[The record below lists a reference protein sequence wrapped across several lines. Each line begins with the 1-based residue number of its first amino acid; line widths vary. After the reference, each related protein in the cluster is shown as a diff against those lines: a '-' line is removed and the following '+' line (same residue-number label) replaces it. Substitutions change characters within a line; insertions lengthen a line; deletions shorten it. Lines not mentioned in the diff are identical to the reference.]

1 MALQHRMLCLPTD
14 AEMISAHLAAAR
26 HDGRLTFFDASGPIF
41 SCRERDDGA
50 LRFAAAMLTEPG
62 LRLAGP
68 SQIARA
74 VGRHRSR
81 VHEYR
86 TRYREGG
93 AAALEVKR
101 RGPRGASKLKGQ
113 VLARAQEWLSEGLSN
128 YKVAA
133 QVGVSEQTIRKGLKD
148 GRVVRPQGAG
158 RTRPGTVRPPAP
170 TASTPRAR
178 SDENASCAGGV
189 ATTREAERALAPTG
203 LLVEATPQFERA
215 ESVAKAGVLVALPAL
230 LGQGLVEVGQTL
242 YGSLKHGYYG
252 LTSMLLSFGLMAL
265 LRIKST
271 EGLTTHA
278 PGEFGRVL
286 GLDRAPELKTARR
299 KLAELAGR
307 GRALEF
313 SRAFAQR
320 WATEAPDALGY
331 LYIDGHVRPYHGRTL
346 TLPKTH
352 VPRRRL
358 CLPATTDYWVNDAN
372 AAPLLFITAPAN
384 AGLLAM
390 MEQEWLPEI
399 RMLAGDERRVT
410 LIFDREGWS
419 PKTFRTWTKAGFDV
433 ITYRKGR
440 YRDWQRRCFTEVRVE
455 LAGRRVTY
463 LLAERVVRVCKG
475 FRMREVR
482 RLCDTGHQTAVVTTR
497 RDLSIATVALRMF
510 SRWQQENFF
519 RYMRHEFA
527 LDHLPTTA
535 VEPADP
541 ERRVPNPAVKEKQRE
556 LGQVT
561 AQLAKAEQA
570 YGQQAHNTAAQQR
583 RTVRGV
589 TITHA
594 ELGRTIKNLCS
605 AREQLAA
612 ELMALPARV
621 PVRETMHGEP
631 IVRLERERK
640 IITDTVKMVAYRAET
655 QLANLVGPLLPSR
668 HDEARKFMRQVFELP
683 ADLRPNYE
691 QGELVVRLHSMTTP
705 RDNRALAALCGV
717 LNELDVYYPD
727 TELRL
732 VLEATQATTESR

>member
-1 MALQHRMLCLPTD
+1 MALQYRMPFLPNHAD
-14 AEMISAHLAAAR
+14 MVSEHLAVAR
-26 HDGRLTFFDASGPIF
+26 QDGPVTFFDASGPIF
-41 SCRERDDGA
+41 ICDAHDEGS
-50 LRFAAAMLTEPG
+50 LRFAAVMLTNPVLG
-62 LRLAGP
+62 LATP
-68 SQIARA
+68 SQMAT
-74 VGRHRSR
+74 VLGRHRSR

-86 TRYREGG
+86 KRYQDGG
-93 AAALEVKR
+93 AKALDVRR
-101 RGPRGASKLKGQ
+101 RGPRGPTKFKGS
-113 VLARAQEWLSEGLSN
+113 VLTRAQTCLNVGTS
-128 YKVAA
+128 YRKVAKL
-133 QVGVSEQTIRKGLKD
+133 VGVNEKTIRNAVTE
-148 GRVVRPQGAG
+148 GRLL
-158 RTRPGTVRPPAP
+158 RTKQAADDPHRVSGEAP
-170 TASTPRAR
+170 STPRER
-178 SDENASCAGGV
+178 SDEDALCAGGV

-203 LLVEATPQFERA
+203 LLVEATPQFEPA

-230 LGQGLVEVGQTL
+230 LGQGLVEVGQQL

-265 LRIKST
+265 VRIKSP

-286 GLDRAPELKTARR
+286 GLDRAPEMKTARR

-307 GRALEF
+307 GQALEF
-313 SRAFAQR
+313 SRAFAER

-358 CLPATTDYWVNDAN
+358 CMPATTEYWVNDAN
-372 AAPLLFITAPAN
+372 AEPLLFITAPAN
-384 AGLLAM
+384 EGLLAM
-390 MEQEWLPEI
+390 MTQELLPQI
-399 RMLAGDERRVT
+399 RTLAGDARRVT

-419 PKTFRTWTKAGFDV
+419 PKTFRTWTTAGFDV
-433 ITYRKGR
+433 ITYRKAR
-440 YRDWQRRCFTEVRVE
+440 YRDWQRRCFTEVTVDVT
-455 LAGRRVTY
+455 GRKVTY
-463 LLAERVVRVCKG
+463 LLAERMVRVAKG

-482 RLCDTGHQTAVVTTR
+482 RLCENGHQTSVVTTR
-497 RDLSIATVALRMF
+497 RDLSIETVALRMF

-527 LDHLPTTA
+527 LDHLPSTA

-541 ERRVPNPAVKEKQRE
+541 ERSVPNPAVTEKKRE

-570 YGQQAHNTAAQQR
+570 YGQQAHDTAAQQR
-583 RTVRGV
+583 RTVRGC
-589 TITHA
+589 TISHA

-605 AREQLAA
+605 ARGQLDA
-612 ELMALPARV
+612 ELTALPARV
-621 PVRETMHGEP
+621 PVRETMNGEP

-683 ADLRPNYE
+683 ADLLPNYE
-691 QGELVVRLHSMTTP
+691 RGELVVRLHSMTTP
-705 RDNRALAALCGV
+705 RDNRALASLCGV
-717 LNELDVYYPD
+717 LNELDVSYPD

-732 VLEATQATTESR
+732 VLEATPAATESR